1 MKALV
6 LTDYGRFSVEQVPDP
21 PIAPDSVLVRVKAC
35 GICGSDVHGMD
46 GSTGRRVPPIIMG
59 HEASGV
65 IATVGAGVARWKTG
79 DRVTFDST
87 IYCGECEFC
96 RAGRINLCTN
106 RRVLGVSCEDYRQ
119 DGAFAE
125 FVAVPQRILHRLPA
139 SLPFEFAA
147 CVEPLSVAVHAAR
160 RAGVEPGQSAVVVGA
175 GMIGLLQ
182 IQVLRAFGCSRVIAV
197 DLAADRL
204 ETATALGAT
213 DTCNAEDC
221 RGGFDVD
228 HAFECVGIGPMVGL
242 AMRSVRKGGTVTLIG
257 NIAPTI
263 EWPLQLAVTR
273 ELTIYGS
280 CASAGEY
287 PECLELLARG
297 AVNVAPMITAV
308 APLDEGPK
316 WFERLHGKEGGLL
329 KVILAP

>member
-6 LTDYGRFSVEQVPDP
+6 LTEYGRLSLEQVPDP
-21 PIAPDSVLVRVKAC
+21 QIGPEDVLVRVKAC

-65 IATVGAGVARWKTG
+65 IAAAGAGVTRWKAG

-87 IYCGECEFC
+87 IYCGECDFC
-96 RAGRINLCTN
+96 RAARINLCKN
-106 RRVLGVSCEDYRQ
+106 RRVLGVSCEVYRQ

-139 SLPFEFAA
+139 ALPFEFAA
-147 CVEPLSVAVHAAR
+147 CVEPLSIAVHAAR
-160 RAGVEPGQSAVVVGA
+160 RAAVESGQSAVVVGA

-182 IQVLRAFGCSRVIAV
+182 VQVLRAFGCSRVIAV
-197 DLAADRL
+197 DLAPDKL
-204 ETATALGAT
+204 EAATALGAT
-213 DTCNAEDC
+213 ETYNAKDC
-221 RGGFDVD
+221 SGDFDVH
-228 HAFECVGIGPMVGL
+228 HAFECVGIGSTVGL

-263 EWPLQLAVTR
+263 DWPLQLAVTR
-273 ELTIYGS
+273 ELTTYGS

-287 PECLELLARG
+287 PECLDLLAGG

-308 APLDEGPK
+308 APLEEGPK
-316 WFERLHGKEGGLL
+316 WFERLYRKESGLL
-329 KVILAP
+329 KVILTP

>member
-6 LTDYGRFSVEQVPDP
+6 LTDYGRFSLEEVPDP
-21 PIAPDSVLVRVKAC
+21 QIAPDDVLVRVKAC

-46 GSTGRRVPPIIMG
+46 GSTGRRLPPIIMG

-65 IATVGAGVARWKTG
+65 IATTGASVARWKAG

-87 IYCGECEFC
+87 IYCGDCEYC

-106 RRVLGVSCEDYRQ
+106 RRVLGVSCGDYRQ
-119 DGAFAE
+119 NGAFAE

-147 CVEPLSVAVHAAR
+147 CVEPLSIAVQAAR
-160 RAGVEPGQSAVVVGA
+160 RAGVQAGQSAVVVGA

-182 IQVLRAFGCSRVIAV
+182 VQVLRAFGCSRVIAI

-204 ETATALGAT
+204 ETAATVGAT
-213 DTCNAEDC
+213 ETHNAKDC
-221 RGGFDVD
+221 PGDFNVD
-228 HAFECVGIGPMVGL
+228 HAFECVGLGPAVGL
-242 AMRSVRKGGTVTLIG
+242 AMRSVRKGGIVTLIG
-257 NIAPTI
+257 NLAPTV
-263 EWPLQLAVTR
+263 EWPLQAAVTR
-273 ELTIYGS
+273 ELTTYGS

-287 PECLELLARG
+287 PECLDLMARG
-297 AVNVAPMITAV
+297 AVNMAPMITAV
-308 APLDEGPK
+308 APLTEGPK
-316 WFERLHGKEGGLL
+316 WFERLYRKEGGLL
-329 KVILAP
+329 KVILTP